1 MTKNSIL
8 KKLLA
13 IGVGT
18 VCVTTGALFAAC
30 DKKDDNN
37 NGGNNPPPI
46 GAHTHQ
52 WSTGN
57 EAGAWGSNTTHH
69 WRICL
74 ADGHGEQGKTDAEG
88 YGAHVYD
95 NEQDTSCNTCGYK
108 RTIGGGEENPGTPAE
123 LTYKVFKV
131 DDITDTSIA
140 VGGSLGTDSG
150 VTIAT
155 AAVNIGSNEAAKTSS
170 FHGEDLS
177 LTKYVGLTGSIKTK
191 ESLKI
196 TVTEKTTVY
205 VYASHSGS
213 GERILGMYD
222 TAAPTDT
229 KKVVEGTTAQAIGNG
244 SGTIL
249 GVAKFVVNAGTYYVG
264 SLGSSMNIFAV
275 GLVTGGDVKETSKSH
290 VEGSVADC
298 KDTGIKE
305 HWITDFGM
313 YYSDAQLTTALS
325 PTETI
330 LDKTDNHNF
339 VGGTC
344 TVCGKDEN
352 AAVTEVNFAKLAGT
366 GDYANGAALT
376 KGLNFGTTWLTVTTP
391 GTAKWK
397 KTATESGLSIKGTTL
412 TVTVTENSELTL
424 VYYSSSAGRKFELK
438 KDGVPYGE
446 GSPTYTKDPNTYTQA
461 AGEYHAAA
469 YANKTVVITLGAG
482 TYTLVFDGN
491 EHKVGSMSCVP
502 KA

>member
-170 FHGEDLS
+170 FHGEI
-177 LTKYVGLTGSIKTK
+177 GR
-191 ESLKI
+191 
-196 TVTEKTTVY
+196 
-205 VYASHSGS
+205 ASGR
-213 GERILGMYD
+213 ERG
-222 TAAPTDT
+222 
-229 KKVVEGTTAQAIGNG
+229 
-244 SGTIL
+244 
-249 GVAKFVVNAGTYYVG
+249 
-264 SLGSSMNIFAV
+264 
-275 GLVTGGDVKETSKSH
+275 
-290 VEGSVADC
+290 
-298 KDTGIKE
+298 
-305 HWITDFGM
+305 
-313 YYSDAQLTTALS
+313 
-325 PTETI
+325 
-330 LDKTDNHNF
+330 
-339 VGGTC
+339 
-344 TVCGKDEN
+344 
-352 AAVTEVNFAKLAGT
+352 
-366 GDYANGAALT
+366 
-376 KGLNFGTTWLTVTTP
+376 
-391 GTAKWK
+391 
-397 KTATESGLSIKGTTL
+397 
-412 TVTVTENSELTL
+412 
-424 VYYSSSAGRKFELK
+424 
-438 KDGVPYGE
+438 
-446 GSPTYTKDPNTYTQA
+446 
-461 AGEYHAAA
+461 
-469 YANKTVVITLGAG
+469 
-482 TYTLVFDGN
+482 
-491 EHKVGSMSCVP
+491 
-502 KA
+502 